1 VRDVLS
7 KSLGSN
13 NAANVAKSTLQA
25 LQMLRQREEILRGR
39 GIAVSAPVS
48 AGS

>member
-1 VRDVLS
+1 VLS

-25 LQMLRQREEILRGR
+25 LQMLRQREDILRGR
-39 GIAVSAPVS
+39 GMPVSAPAAS
-48 AGS
+48 AS